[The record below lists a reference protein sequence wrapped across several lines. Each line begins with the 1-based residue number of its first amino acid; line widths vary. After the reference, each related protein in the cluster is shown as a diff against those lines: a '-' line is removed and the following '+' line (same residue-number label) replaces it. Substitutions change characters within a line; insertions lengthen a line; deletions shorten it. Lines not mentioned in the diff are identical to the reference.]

1 MISGKEAGQLLHLAE
16 SAALLAGAQLRS
28 RRGEWREMTA
38 SAGRD
43 VKIAADRNSEALL
56 VERLA
61 ASGIPLYS
69 EEAGAIGAK
78 APARRAKKADPPLW
92 IIDPLDGSLNYHQGI
107 PLCCVS
113 VALYEGPRPVL
124 GVVYDFNHDEMFCGL
139 AGRGAWLNHALI
151 EPSRTELVS
160 RAVLATGFPVR
171 GDFST
176 AAVQRFVGEAQ
187 EFRKVRL
194 LGSAALSLCYVAC
207 GRVDAYREDGI
218 RFWDVAAGLAI
229 VEASGGLVSVEKME
243 SPASPVQVLATN
255 GRLAIPPAAP
265 STIG

>member
-1 MISGKEAGQLLHLAE
+1 MITPKRAGQLLHLAE

-43 VKIAADRNSEALL
+43 VKIAADRNSEALI
-56 VERLA
+56 VARLSE
-61 ASGIPLYS
+61 SGIPLYS
-69 EEAGAIGAK
+69 EEAGAIA
-78 APARRAKKADPPLW
+78 ARPAARRATKAAGPLW

-139 AGRGAWLNHALI
+139 AGRGAWLNHGPI
-151 EPSRTELVS
+151 EPSRTDLVS

-176 AAVQRFVGEAQ
+176 DAVGRFVAEVQG
-187 EFRKVRL
+187 FRKVRL

-218 RFWDVAAGLAI
+218 RFWDVAAGLVI
-229 VEASGGLVSVEKME
+229 VEAAGGLVSVEKME
-243 SPASPVQVLATN
+243 SPASAVDVLAAN
-255 GRLAIPPAAP
+255 GRLAIPPQSPA
-265 STIG
+265 TIG